1 LWGVIED
8 SQTATI
14 ENANAELA
22 ELMPF
27 INSKYEYGG
36 ISFNF
41 GTYEMNGDLNSF
53 DFNAISEGIYFVV
66 LLDDMGR
73 LIKNQVIFQSK

>member
-27 INSKYEYGG
+27 INSKYEDAG